1 MKCAKC
7 NADIEQD
14 AQFCPYCGNAV
25 NHGRQ
30 CVKCGEHLDD
40 DSDFCPYCGTKQSN
54 TITDL
59 ESEKIKEAPQI
70 QEAKSSQIIEAE
82 EPSIQETHTQNVD
95 NDLVDTIPY
104 ENNNGSKKWIFIIA
118 AILILG
124 ILGGGGYY
132 LMSNKSESPS
142 IVQKTD
148 SIAEVEDSVMA
159 INEKATTLD
168 TSAETDNA
176 NNIEKKKEFIK
187 EMYEDFFENM
197 NFNTEN
203 LANLEK
209 YLSSNV
215 AERILIQCPYD
226 GGENDKSYII
236 DCFRDGA
243 LTYERPDYGDK
254 VVKREINNID
264 DDWFEV
270 TNYWDVVKEPVKVRI
285 KIGTDNNGNLKV
297 IDFR

>member
-25 NHGRQ
+25 NYGRQ
-30 CVKCGEHLDD
+30 CVKCGEPLDD

-54 TITDL
+54 TIT
-59 ESEKIKEAPQI
+59 ESVEIEVPSQI
-70 QEAKSSQIIEAE
+70 QKAKNSEIVE
-82 EPSIQETHTQNVD
+82 
-95 NDLVDTIPY
+95 NDLVDTKPC
-104 ENNNGSKKWIFIIA
+104 EKNNGSKIWIYIIA
-118 AILILG
+118 AILLLG
-124 ILGGGGYY
+124 ILGGSYY

-142 IVQKTD
+142 IAQKTD
-148 SIAEVEDSVMA
+148 SIAEVKDSVMA

-187 EMYEDFFENM
+187 DMYEDFFENM

-226 GGENDKSYII
+226 GGEDDKSYII

-243 LTYERPDYGDK
+243 LRYERPDYGDK

-264 DDWFEV
+264 GDWFEV
-270 TNYWDVVKEPVKVRI
+270 INYWDVVKEPVKVRI
-285 KIGTDNNGNLKV
+285 KIGTDDNGNLKV